1 MVTEARMYAVA
12 DKYELGELKEEVKKA
27 FAAAVKFWYV
37 FTNEFL
43 VAVEVVYTSTP
54 DTDRG
59 LRDVV
64 QALTW
69 RWKEEIFAEEDV
81 QELLEDMDGFVKG
94 WIRDFCKAASSK
106 VSPASL
112 CSSPASEGP
121 YLSGT
126 VSPDSPE

>member
-1 MVTEARMYAVA
+1 MEARMYAVA
-12 DKYELGELKEEVKKA
+12 DKYELCEMKAEVKKA
-27 FAAAVKFWYV
+27 FVAAVKFWYC
-37 FTNEFL
+37 FTDQFL
-43 VAVEVVYTSTP
+43 AAVEVVYTSTP

-69 RWKEEIFAEEDV
+69 RWKEEIFAEEEV

-94 WIRDFCKAASSK
+94 WIRDFCKAASIN
-106 VSPASL
+106 PPLASH
-112 CSSPASEGP
+112 CSSPAREGP